1 MAYASSFALWWRGN
15 VAKNNKPGFFYGL
28 YSDKPW
34 VFDQSEGAQGPLYIT
49 IKTINQ
55 VYHKFVF
62 LILHLPP
69 K

>member
-1 MAYASSFALWWRGN
+1 M
-15 VAKNNKPGFFYGL
+15 AKNNKPGFFYGL